1 MHFDFKEIATIT
13 MVLFA
18 VIDVIGS
25 IPIII
30 ALRDKGSKIN
40 SIQATIVSGL
50 IMIVFLFLGNSI
62 LDLIGI
68 DIQSFAI
75 AGAFILFI
83 ISIEMILGI
92 RISKDESTSTVSVI
106 PVAFPLIA
114 GAGTLTTLL
123 ALRSEFIYVENIIVG
138 ILINLVV
145 VYIVL
150 RNTNRIE
157 KFIGAAGINLLKK
170 VFGVILLALAVK
182 LFKSNA

>member
-1 MHFDFKEIATIT
+1 MHFSIKEIAAIT

-25 IPIII
+25 VPVIIS
-30 ALRDKGSKIN
+30 LREKGSKIN
-40 SIQATIVSGL
+40 SAQATLVSGF

-62 LDLIGI
+62 LNLIGI

-75 AGAFILFI
+75 AGAFIIFI
-83 ISIEMILGI
+83 LSIEMMFGI
-92 RISKDESTSTVSVI
+92 RIGKEETSSTVSVI

-123 ALRSEFIYVENIIVG
+123 SLRAEFIYVENIIVA
-138 ILINLVV
+138 ILINLVL
-145 VYIVL
+145 VYLVL
-150 RNTNRIE
+150 RNTYRIE
-157 KFIGAAGINLLKK
+157 KFLGPGGINLVKK